1 VGVYFRL
8 KPRRKTK
15 KTKARVPN
23 CAINWLSF
31 ELHFTSKISALD
43 YQKITRKHNKLHK
56 YTCLLCF
63 LTSHDFLDGFLCH
76 KVIKT
81 PSKRQNSFPTTAI
94 TQNARR
100 RRNFKDFTSLLWLV
114 EIRSERE
121 IRPIIAQFEF
131 VGIINISM
139 IKWENLLTQNQNL
152 QFYAKIWRVKVPLLS
167 LVYVFALISPH
178 TILELVI

>member
-1 VGVYFRL
+1 MGVYFRL

-100 RRNFKDFTSLLWLV
+100 RRNFKDFTSLRA
-114 EIRSERE
+114 RSVIGWNPR
-121 IRPIIAQFEF
+121 RA
-131 VGIINISM
+131 GNST
-139 IKWENLLTQNQNL
+139 NHST
-152 QFYAKIWRVKVPLLS
+152 IWVCWNNKYIDDQMRK
-167 LVYVFALISPH
+167 SPYSKSKSS
-178 TILELVI
+178 ILR